1 MTTSNTPQPL
11 SVPSLSTLR
20 YDFCRTSSIN
30 HPRTGVGDR
39 GTSSSTDSSTGTR
52 APGPLKGTSCH

>member
-1 MTTSNTPQPL
+1 MTNSTPQPL

-30 HPRTGVGDR
+30 YPRTGIGDR

-52 APGPLKGTSCH
+52 VPGPLKEAPRH